1 LTRDGKPYGPYKY
14 KELVKSLFILSK
26 NLNTSYIDLRDNLTP
41 SEMTSLL
48 LLLKEE
54 DEKNREYIDK
64 IKADKEKKKNSQP
77 IRYNY

>member
-1 LTRDGKPYGPYKY
+1 MTRDGKPYGPYKY

-77 IRYNY
+77 VRYNY

>member
-1 LTRDGKPYGPYKY
+1 MTRDGKPYGPYKY